1 LLCYKLF
8 LRPSE
13 KSPRGKERGQGCIPA
28 KNKQMAEDYS
38 VQTIRDLQ
46 DLFDQ
51 LKILRPI
58 RLRRYEQG
66 TELFYNIKGVAPS
79 RQGRVKL
86 IVEKFVGGGYAGQV
100 YKVKVFDIE
109 SSEGE
114 VDGIQKGKTYAMKI
128 LVPPTGF
135 ARLFRNLIYGLAFQG
150 PFSLQVNPSA
160 ARAGAIW
167 QKFLRCG
174 AKIRFGSGRDVVDIH
189 ATFIDSSLGSCG
201 ELSEWIDGRM
211 WRFEVDDD
219 LDARFRW
226 KVGDPEDNIGSPEYR
241 AKKTFMARFVELM
254 HEMGAVELAR
264 QYEWATC
271 KSQPN
276 ALKRLRSNPFPKEGH
291 VAVDFRAGLALLPFL
306 PMCPADFKLIL
317 KGIARGSWVQF
328 DRGNLEKLENFIK
341 NTPESF
347 KDMDEALEELKTN
360 EREYRDSLPDITH
373 HHFRLFFRPKLRS
386 SILKGSLTSWKVR
399 NDIDDEHFE
408 KLTRNRFLTLIF
420 YLLGLVPFLGKFI
433 RRIWGQEDYRKH
445 YGLLFSNLAYFL
457 RVGRARIAETLI
469 RWHRAGRVDSE
480 RAQKLSRSP
489 LRFYAHLPLSILPA
503 KVHRFFSD
511 KRFSL
516 QSLDNIFARPLRLYF
531 KADVREKWLRE
542 TVAQGKDK
550 GMLTEEEAA
559 HITSQLKE
567 PFIQK
572 YLKSL
577 AVHVCTAPVTQIV
590 SVLVAIIYVRM
601 HPELSW
607 QEAMVHAGLILGLFQ
622 VIPISPGS
630 LARGLYVTFLVLK
643 ERNFKDYNI
652 AFYLSFFK
660 YIGYLAFPIQMA
672 YRYPDL
678 ARFMAGHWAIS
689 AAHIVP
695 VFGERGALLEHAVFD
710 LFYNYPLTI
719 QRRIQKR
726 RENRSQFKARYWHM
740 PLCTLAGSTL
750 LALTD
755 WCYFQWKGYIPAF
768 GDVWWL
774 VIWVPVFTAI
784 LISFW
789 ASGALLS
796 RRILLGGL
804 SGALI
809 GLFYTIL
816 NSIISVS
823 FNPEVE
829 RLAITQVLGQIA
841 SSALW
846 KMFIFTLLTILAV
859 FIFEARP
866 LRKTA

>member
-1 LLCYKLF
+1 M
-8 LRPSE
+8 
-13 KSPRGKERGQGCIPA
+13 A
-28 KNKQMAEDYS
+28 KDYS
-38 VQTIRDLQ
+38 VQTIRDLE

-51 LKILRPI
+51 QKILRPI

-66 TELFYNIKGVAPS
+66 AELFYDIKGVIPAKL
-79 RQGRVKL
+79 GRVKL
-86 IVEKFVGGGYAGQV
+86 IVEEFIGGGYAGQV
-100 YKVKVFDIE
+100 YRVKVLDIK
-109 SSEGE
+109 SSEGGVE
-114 VDGIQKGKTYAMKI
+114 GIQVGETYAMKI
-128 LVPPTGF
+128 LVPPSGF
-135 ARLFRNLIYGLAFQG
+135 ARMFRNMVYALAFQG

-167 QKFLRCG
+167 QKFLQRG
-174 AKIRFGSGRDVVDIH
+174 TKIRLDSERAVVDIH
-189 ATFIDSSLGSCG
+189 ATFIDSALGSCG
-201 ELSEWIDGRM
+201 EISEWIDGRM

-241 AKKTFMARFVELM
+241 AKKTFMVRFVELM
-254 HEMGAVELAR
+254 FEMGAMELAR

-276 ALKRLRSNPFPKEGH
+276 ALKRLESDPSPDEGH

-328 DRGNLEKLENFIK
+328 DRGNLKKLENFIK
-341 NTPESF
+341 TNPESF
-347 KDMDEALEELKTN
+347 EDMGEAFEELKEN
-360 EREYRDSLPDITH
+360 ERIYRDSLPDITH
-373 HHFRLFFRPKLRS
+373 HHFRLLFSPKLWF
-386 SILKGSLTSWKVR
+386 SILNGSITSWRVR
-399 NDIDDEHFE
+399 NQIDDEHS
-408 KLTRNRFLTLIF
+408 KNLTKNRFLALIF
-420 YLLGLVPFLGKFI
+420 YLLGLIPFLGKFI
-433 RRIWGQEDYRKH
+433 RKIWGREDYRKH
-445 YGLLFSNLAYFL
+445 YTRLFSNLSYFL

-469 RWHRAGRVDSE
+469 RWHRAGRVDGE

-489 LRFYAHLPLSILPA
+489 VRFYAHLPLSILPA

-511 KRFSL
+511 RRFFL
-516 QSLDNIFARPLRLYF
+516 RSLDNIFARPLRLYF
-531 KADVREKWLRE
+531 KAEVREKWLRE

-550 GMLTEEEAA
+550 GMLTEEEAT

-590 SVLVAIIYVRM
+590 SVFVAIIYVRM

-630 LARGLYVTFLVLK
+630 LARGLYVTFLVLR

-672 YRYPDL
+672 YRYPEL
-678 ARFMAGHWAIS
+678 ARFMAGHWATS

-726 RENRSQFKARYWHM
+726 REIRARLKPRYWHV
-740 PLCTLAGSTL
+740 PLCALAGSAL

-755 WCYFQWKGYIPAF
+755 WGYFQWKGHIPTF

-774 VIWVPVFTAI
+774 AIWVPVLTAI
-784 LISFW
+784 LVSSW
-789 ASGALLS
+789 AGGAQLS
-796 RRILLGGL
+796 RRFLMGGL

-809 GLFYTIL
+809 GLFYAIL
-816 NSIISVS
+816 NSVFIVIFS
-823 FNPEVE
+823 PEAE
-829 RLAITQVLGQIA
+829 RLAFSQFLSQA
-841 SSALW
+841 APSALW
-846 KMFIFTLLTILAV
+846 KMFIFSLLAV
-859 FIFEARP
+859 IAVLIFEARP
-866 LRKTA
+866 LRKTLSVVQNAEER